1 MTYEDCFMKMV
12 LRIGEHIE
20 IVHHKDDIIIAD
32 HKNFRYIK
40 LKDSAYLRCIENKLT
55 KGMSQKEFCEEA
67 EKEKLN
73 NDLMSKMIDRLLDL
87 EILTKV
93 EWPENKESEISNVAL
108 YAQYNGRF
116 IHEIEAFSF
125 YEKCGVNRFQAFEK
139 IRNGKVAIIGAGGVG
154 SNVAVML
161 SAAGIGEII
170 LIDEDWVEES
180 NLVRQVFYEKSDCG
194 KTKKVVALKRFL
206 NKFSDY
212 TKVSTVEHY
221 IKSVSD
227 AEKYLKDVDVV
238 VQTAD
243 TPRGVINRIVNDYST
258 KSGCASIYCA
268 NGTIGPFYIPGRSC
282 SFRDLE
288 ASLNRETGELYEL
301 FVEVKH
307 KESSRAAPSEVGGPW
322 LAAFYLYSEI
332 VDFFVGIQNL
342 KTENAIIRL
351 GDGGFS
357 VEIFPFK
364 QIG

>member
-1 MTYEDCFMKMV
+1 MFVKQEIIPTDKKAVYTYGLELLISDIVGISCIILISFLYGQRVMWIPYLIGFVPLRV
-12 LRIGEHIE
+12 LGGGYHAKTHLSCILFFSSLFLLFI
-20 IVHHKDDIIIAD
+20 
-32 HKNFRYIK
+32 F
-40 LKDSAYLRCIENKLT
+40 LKD
-55 KGMSQKEFCEEA
+55 
-67 EKEKLN
+67 
-73 NDLMSKMIDRLLDL
+73 
-87 EILTKV
+87 ILQAV
-93 EWPENKESEISNVAL
+93 P

-357 VEIFPFK
+357 VEFFPFK